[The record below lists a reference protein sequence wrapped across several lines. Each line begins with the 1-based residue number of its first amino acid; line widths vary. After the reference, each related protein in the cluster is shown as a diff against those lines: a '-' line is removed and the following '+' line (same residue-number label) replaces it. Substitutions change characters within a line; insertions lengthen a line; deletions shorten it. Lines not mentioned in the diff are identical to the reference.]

1 MTFTFFSPAPWEK
14 CAKKFKEEADDN
26 FKPEKRSRKKVVKKY
41 KEESDDESEDD
52 FKEKEENSDDDFKPK
67 GEESSESSSASE
79 AEVESEDDYK
89 ESEEDSDDDF
99 KPEKRSKKQ
108 SLNTTTEKPKQAVEK
123 AAPQKKTPA
132 AGRVKPKS
140 KPKTFVVPRGS
151 KGVDPESLPVLVK
164 PQDMFNDL
172 CEGYPRFGKFAKALG
187 RPLRVATMCSGTESP
202 VLALGMMCKAV
213 RQQTGVNLQMDHVFS
228 CEIEPFKQAYIER
241 NFQPPL
247 LFRDIRELG
256 NEQATTAYGGLATVP
271 GDCDI
276 LVAGTSCV
284 DYSNLNNEKKGLDD
298 GGESGQTFKGMMDW
312 VDRTQPPVVILE
324 NVCGAPWD
332 LIAER
337 WNQHG
342 YLSTYTRMD
351 SKFYYIPHTRTR
363 VYLVAVRAPGPV
375 KHTTEG
381 RHKSRKFGRTEADL
395 PEDDSILKLWVE
407 AVRGLERP
415 ASSALEAYLLPND
428 DARVHA
434 AREVMAKK
442 EIRTRVV
449 DWQRCESR
457 HLRAREEEGLG
468 NKRPLTGWEEGG
480 TASLPDYAWQAFA
493 KGQVHR
499 VLDLMD
505 INTLRHAAKGID
517 AQYKTV
523 VWNLSQNCDRETGSS
538 RPGICPCLT
547 PSMVPY
553 VTNRGGPVIGLE
565 ALSLQGIPVDDL
577 LLTRESEDNM
587 ADLAGNAMTSTVV
600 GTCIMAALV
609 LAGEGG
615 NIRLKKSLKH
625 KGASNEDEEEANET
639 AMEVDEA
646 QMTITGENQL
656 VSRPLSLA
664 TNGKACLKKLCE
676 AAKLSSRQCVC
687 EGREQ
692 IVQDILICSDCGH
705 HACKRCA
712 GQPEH
717 SYIPDISAESRV
729 LPRNFRRELKAALP
743 MSVIFSGFNQAALE
757 VLAGK
762 GKTASWWSIAVSG
775 VADAEF
781 RFQSLKRSEVW
792 TATYLSTIGC
802 QEIGASR
809 REACLEFI
817 IDPTSD
823 GPEWRLT
830 VPPSITGEEAKA
842 WEKTAAL
849 RRSLSAPV
857 ARMRPDPTGCAA
869 NILDG
874 KWEIRLPVELTGE
887 VSITGGGDKVATWE
901 SRLGLKASASN
912 AGEGKQRWSQLT
924 VASKDAE
931 LSSAVSGTYTLL
943 PKCGTAMES
952 LHRRDGPGPPMYL
965 FFDPSRCG
973 KPEMDSYVFAN
984 NHRRLAYGEGRG
996 EVATLDAK
1004 WRTNHDTE
1012 GPQQVA
1018 CTRHGKWVSVPK
1030 FVSAAGAGDNVTL
1043 AQPPAKTLLVPE
1055 TTKVCHSPVAVLQ
1068 CRVNLRQCN
1077 QNKQH
1082 WPAPG
1087 CRSTLD
1093 LQRSKA
1099 TFDSIAWFTN
1109 KLGIPQG
1116 LSEWSP
1122 SAPTQGDICLR
1133 CAPKKASL
1141 QWHKGPGVKL
1151 QARENQLEAAEYE
1164 QGLKKRPNAFVV
1176 QLWQEKSDGVM
1187 QVGLNPASLVHR
1199 ARANLPEGGNN
1210 ITNSWRITEH
1220 TEEATV
1226 LNPFRF
1232 TSCKESASAPQPP
1245 HFEAFKLRPEQQR
1258 SLSWMLAQEACTEP
1272 FVEQEV
1278 AEATLPFLG
1287 WRAEAKVERPI
1298 LARGGVVA
1306 DQVGYGK
1313 TAITIGLIDASPNR
1327 PLGDG
1332 LTTAQLRG
1340 RHPVK
1345 ATLILV
1351 PTQLMSQWPKEIKKF
1366 TNKAFK
1372 VVVIKTI
1379 VDLNKLRV
1387 EDIENADIVVST
1399 NNLFHSDKYFP
1410 RLARLAGGHPFPSSS
1425 ANGGRQFQ
1433 HLYKDNLD
1441 KLRERVEQLKKSGAK
1456 EAISQVRAAATSI
1469 KDEGLL
1475 ADNVGAGLGNT
1486 ANRLALGKGKK
1497 ATYASEKKAKKGG
1510 KKRAAEDSDDEA
1522 YSDDD
1527 EVSKPPPKKKSKG
1540 ENGKG
1545 TPTGIE
1551 DDPWQLSG
1559 TGTKKGW
1566 TGMMCP
1572 PFEMFAWKR
1581 VVTDEFTYLDARD
1594 MAVVR
1599 NLTASY
1605 KWCLSGT
1612 PPSGSFQDIKGI
1624 ASLLGIYLGVDEA
1637 QAIASD
1643 SKEFKALQKDMTPS
1657 EKFQARMEV
1666 RTAAWHERRHYLAQQ
1681 FMDRYVRQN
1690 IAEIDEIVAEEHVE
1704 KILLTP
1710 AERAVY
1716 LELDHHLQAMEMKAK
1731 KSIKSKKTTEGDRES
1746 RLRDMLGASG
1756 SAEEALLKRCAHYD
1770 LAGNTQSAEAA
1781 CHEVCKIREEQLEG
1795 CEADLAKAVEKAYDM
1810 RDTILAKDPSFDN
1823 ERLKKWQHA
1832 LKSEGE
1838 EGCGD
1843 VEAKDKLCALI
1854 DSIEGGPRPIKKK
1867 MLAKKTAAAT
1877 EELNAEKWDL
1887 REHVHHLRRLQKELI
1902 GRVRSL
1908 RYFTAVRDMQQGT
1921 TKVTCPA
1928 CGAGQGAQEWAI
1940 MSCCGHQGC
1949 YTCLIEHTERQE
1961 CPMTG
1966 CKAPARTS
1974 SVVKAGTLGCDEEHA
1989 AGGKYGTKLREIV
2002 ERIEAIPEDDRIIV
2016 FVQFPDLA
2024 KVVAEALTD
2033 AGVEAVE
2040 VKGSVHTK
2048 TKALDSM
2055 QEEGGPRVI
2064 LLNLADESASG
2075 ANLTL
2080 CNHAIFVHPM
2090 LVESQQQY
2098 TACET
2103 QAIGRIRRYGQTKKV
2118 EIWRYIVQDSIDE
2131 KIYNDRHRDWDAL
2144 MKVQQ

>member
-1 MTFTFFSPAPWEK
+1 MSYIIFSESPAPLK
-14 CAKKFKEEADDN
+14 KGAKKFKEDDDHESADDKEN
-26 FKPEKRSRKKVVKKY
+26 EEDSV
-41 KEESDDESEDD
+41 KEEP
-52 FKEKEENSDDDFKPK
+52 DDDFKPNK
-67 GEESSESSSASE
+67 CPEE
-79 AEVESEDDYK
+79 
-89 ESEEDSDDDF
+89 
-99 KPEKRSKKQ
+99 Q
-108 SLNTTTEKPKQAVEK
+108 SLKTTIKKEKPNTCWLRAAGNKDTPGKSK
-123 AAPQKKTPA
+123 AAVKKDTP
-132 AGRVKPKS
+132 GKS
-140 KPKTFVVPRGS
+140 KAKPNEVKRAS
-151 KGVDPESLPVLVK
+151 KGVDPDSLPVLVK
-164 PQDMFNDL
+164 PQDMFDDL
-172 CEGYPRFGKFAKALG
+172 CTRYPRFGEFAKALG

-332 LIAER
+332 LIVQR

-342 YLSTYTRMD
+342 YLSTHIRVD
-351 SKFYYIPHTRTR
+351 SKFHYIPHTRTR

-375 KHTTEG
+375 KHTEG

-395 PEDDSILKLWVE
+395 PKDDSILKLWVE

-434 AREVMAKK
+434 ARESFSKK
-442 EIRTRVV
+442 DFRTRVV

-457 HLRAREEEGLG
+457 HARAREEEGLG

-480 TASLPDYAWQAFA
+480 TPNLPDYAWQDFA

-523 VWNLSQNCDRETGSS
+523 VWNLSQNVDRETGSS

-615 NIRLKKSLKH
+615 NIRLQKSLKH
-625 KGASNEDEEEANET
+625 KGAPNEDEDVANKNV
-639 AMEVDEA
+639 MEVDEA
-646 QMTITGENQL
+646 QMSVTGEDQL

-664 TNGKACLKKLCE
+664 TDGEACLNTLCE
-676 AAKLSSRQCVC
+676 AAKLSSRRCVC

-692 IVQDILICSDCGH
+692 IAQDILFCSDCGH

-717 SYIPDISAESRV
+717 SYVPDTSAESRV
-729 LPRNFRRELKAALP
+729 LPRDFRRELKAALP
-743 MSVIFSGFNQAALE
+743 VSVTFSDFNQAALD
-757 VLAGK
+757 VLAGE
-762 GKTASWWSIAVSG
+762 GNTARRWSVAVSG
-775 VADAEF
+775 VAGAEF
-781 RFQSLKRSEVW
+781 RFQSLQRSEVW
-792 TATYLSTIGC
+792 TATYLSAIGS
-802 QEIGASR
+802 QEVGASR
-809 REACLEFI
+809 REACLELI

-823 GPEWRLT
+823 GLEWRLT

-842 WEKTAAL
+842 WEKTAKL
-849 RRSLSAPV
+849 RRALSAPV
-857 ARMRPDPTGCAA
+857 ARMRPDPKGPAA

-874 KWEIRLPVELTGE
+874 EWEIRLPVELTGE
-887 VSITGGGDKVATWE
+887 VSITGKGDKVATWE
-901 SRLGLKASASN
+901 SHLGLKASASN
-912 AGEGKQRWSQLT
+912 AGEGKQRWSKLS
-924 VASKDAE
+924 VASEDAE

-943 PKCGTAMES
+943 PKCGTAMAS

-973 KPEMDSYVFAN
+973 KPDVDSYVFAN
-984 NHRRLAYGEGRG
+984 NHRRLAYLEERG

-1004 WRTNHDTE
+1004 WRTNHDTK

-1018 CTRHGKWVSVPK
+1018 CTRHGKWVSAPM
-1030 FVSAAGAGDNVTL
+1030 FVCTAIAGGTVTL
-1043 AQPPAKTLLVPE
+1043 AQPPPETLLVPG
-1055 TTKVCHSPVAVLQ
+1055 TTNICHSPVAVLQ
-1068 CRVNLRQCN
+1068 CRVTLRPCN
-1077 QNKQH
+1077 QNEQH
-1082 WPAPG
+1082 WPTPG
-1087 CRSTLD
+1087 HRTTLD

-1122 SAPTQGDICLR
+1122 SVPMQGDACLK

-1164 QGLKKRPNAFVV
+1164 QSLKKRPNAFVV
-1176 QLWQEKSDGVM
+1176 QLWQEKGDGVM
-1187 QVGLNPASLVHR
+1187 QVGLNAASLVHR
-1199 ARANLPEGGNN
+1199 ARSNLPEGGNN
-1210 ITNSWRITEH
+1210 ITNSWHITEH
-1220 TEEATV
+1220 TEESAV
-1226 LNPFRF
+1226 LDPFRF
-1232 TSCKESASAPQPP
+1232 TSCKASASAPQPP
-1245 HFEAFKLRPEQQR
+1245 HFKAFKLRPEQQR
-1258 SLSWMLAQEACTEP
+1258 SLSWMLAQEACTDP

-1313 TAITIGLIDASPNR
+1313 TAITIGLIDASPN
-1327 PLGDG
+1327 PPVGDG

-1340 RHPVK
+1340 RHAVK

-1351 PTQLMSQWPKEIKKF
+1351 PSQLMSQWPKEIKKF

-1379 VDLNKLRV
+1379 IDLNKLSV

-1399 NNLFHSDKYFP
+1399 NNLFHSDRYFP

-1433 HLYKDNLD
+1433 QLYNENLE
-1441 KLRERVEQLKKSGAK
+1441 KLRDRVEQLKKSGAK
-1456 EAISQVRAAATSI
+1456 EAISQVRAAAKSI
-1469 KDEGLL
+1469 EDEGLL
-1475 ADNVGAGLGNT
+1475 AGDVGAGLGNT
-1486 ANRLALGKGKK
+1486 ANRMALGKGKK
-1497 ATYASEKKAKKGG
+1497 ATYASEKKAKKVGN
-1510 KKRAAEDSDDEA
+1510 KPAAEDNDDELEA
-1522 YSDDD
+1522 YSDND
-1527 EVSKPPPKKKSKG
+1527 EVPQPPPKKKSKS
-1540 ENGKG
+1540 EDSKG
-1545 TPTGIE
+1545 TRADTE

-1559 TGTKKGW
+1559 SNTKKSW

-1581 VVTDEFTYLDARD
+1581 IVTDEFTYLDARD
-1594 MAVVR
+1594 MALVR
-1599 NLTASY
+1599 NLTASF

-1612 PPSGSFQDIKGI
+1612 PPTGSFQDIKGM
-1624 ASLLGIYLGVDEA
+1624 ASLLGIHLGIDEA

-1666 RTAAWHERRHYLAQQ
+1666 RTAAWHERRHHLAQQ

-1690 IAEIDEIVAEEHVE
+1690 IAEIDEIIAEEHIE

-1731 KSIKSKKTTEGDRES
+1731 KTVKSKKTTEGDRES

-1781 CHEVCKIREEQLEG
+1781 CSEVCKIREEQLEG
-1795 CEADLAKAVEKAYDM
+1795 CEADLAKAVQKAYEM
-1810 RDTILAKDPSFDN
+1810 RDAILAKDPSFDN
-1823 ERLKKWQHA
+1823 ERLKKWQRA

-1843 VEAKDKLCALI
+1843 VEAADKLCALI
-1854 DSIEGGPRPIKKK
+1854 DSIQSGTKSVKK
-1867 MLAKKTAAAT
+1867 MSAKKTAAAT

-1887 REHVHHLRRLQKELI
+1887 REHVHHLRRLQKELV

-1908 RYFTAVRDMQQGT
+1908 RYFTAVRDMQLGT
-1921 TKVTCPA
+1921 AKVSCPA

-1949 YTCLIEHTERQE
+1949 YTCLLEHTERQE

-1966 CKAPARTS
+1966 CKAPARPS
-1974 SVVKAGTLGCDEEHA
+1974 GVVKAGTLGCDEEHT

-2002 ERIEAIPEDDRIIV
+2002 ERIQAIPEDDRIIV

-2131 KIYNDRHRDWDAL
+2131 KIFNDRHRDWDAL